1 LNHPALM
8 DRGDEVDARGDGLAH
23 SANGRTAELRMRLS
37 RSLVGQVWDR
47 MLEVE
52 FLDRSVALA
61 GKAFVSF
68 FPLVIVVMAF
78 VPDSLRTPIRSAVL
92 ARFGLEGDALTL
104 AREAFS
110 STNDVREAT
119 GVLGLVLALLFATSF
134 TLSLQR
140 CYLRTWRRPPGAGAR
155 SYWRGALW
163 LLAILTTLAALG
175 ALRGVLDGGA
185 GALLFAILSLAVVS
199 GLWWFTAWLLLF
211 GEVRARVL
219 APTGVITSLVLTG
232 YAASAAIWMPK
243 MVTHNEAQ
251 FGFFGI
257 ALALVTW
264 FSGAAVCVV
273 LGMCAGAVLAE
284 DTGRVGRSIRGG
296 DMPRLTPGAPP
307 DLPPPARPPRLRD
320 AIEHTDER

>member
-8 DRGDEVDARGDGLAH
+8 DRGDEVDARGDGQAH

-47 MLEVE
+47 MLEVDL
-52 FLDRSVALA
+52 LDRSVALA

-78 VPDSLRTPIRSAVL
+78 VPDSWRTPIRSAVL

-110 STNDVREAT
+110 STNDIREAT
-119 GVLGLVLALLFATSF
+119 GVFGLVLALLFATSF

-140 CYLRTWRRPPGAGAR
+140 CYLRTWRRPPGSGAR

-219 APTGVITSLVLTG
+219 APTGSSRVSSWPGTR
-232 YAASAAIWMPK
+232 
-243 MVTHNEAQ
+243 HRRR
-251 FGFFGI
+251 
-257 ALALVTW
+257 
-264 FSGAAVCVV
+264 SGC
-273 LGMCAGAVLAE
+273 
-284 DTGRVGRSIRGG
+284 RRW
-296 DMPRLTPGAPP
+296 
-307 DLPPPARPPRLRD
+307 
-320 AIEHTDER
+320 